1 MLQTIIDNVSEGVC
15 IIDVATYRIEY
26 INGAAREILGINE
39 EDRPGYCFDY
49 FGNGNSPCS
58 SCNSQVLNSLK
69 GFSKEEYYSSKD
81 GKTYKLKTEN
91 IQQDRRKYR
100 AVFFVELN
108 ENEEKGVVKYND
120 SIKIPELDA
129 MKMPYWHYN
138 LQTHRCIASEAL
150 LSLINPEHVSD
161 MHPEE
166 INDDVFA
173 SHAEADKLR
182 ELYKRILNGDDSA
195 EAACRVI
202 INGQKTWVN
211 IMLAV
216 ARDESGN
223 RTHAVGIIKN
233 IDAQKQIVDAFDMA
247 IAQNEFKFMSYD
259 LESGEF
265 NIYEAGAKRSI
276 LMAGAEMQDF
286 GLGKFH
292 PEDRKSVLEIIDKAR
307 RGVKEQECVLR
318 RRHNENEVYKTYKIK
333 ITTSFDGS
341 GTPQKIYISRKDI
354 TEEEK
359 NRKSYES
366 QLNYL
371 ENYRKK
377 SLCYLRADID
387 KDKIVD
393 IKTRYARFRKDV
405 EGKSLKNYAEMIS
418 RYIPEEA
425 QEDFKRGC
433 SSKEIIAEYEAGKTK
448 FEIETPFYLS
458 DDKLIFAHFTMDVL
472 KNPLT
477 NDLEG
482 YIIVHDNTEEML
494 IHQLGQTIIMMD
506 YDAMGVLDIATGKV
520 KTIYNQPDASSAF
533 LAKEELDY
541 TENIEFFINFIPSRS
556 KESVRKKVALDNV
569 IKNVKQSGKYVET
582 ITAITANGVTKHI
595 QMSYTQI
602 NRFPNRLL
610 MGVRDVSAIYE
621 EEVKKRETLKKA
633 LTEAKAGENAKIDFL
648 SRMSHDLRTPLNGIL
663 GMAQIA
669 LDEAS
674 DPAIKEYQ
682 KKIIASGQMLL
693 SLVNDILD
701 ISQAEEKKLIL
712 HPEAYSMKEF
722 LESIN
727 IIIGEQCKNK
737 GVSYK
742 VNFNPIKDK
751 TFLLDKLRFGQIF
764 LNLLSNSCKYTP
776 EGGEII
782 FNVNTL
788 SESDGKIKAEF
799 HVVDTGIGMSAEFLE
814 HAFDAFSQANTST
827 IDTRQGSGLGLAIVK
842 QLVELFKGKIEVKS
856 EKGRGTDVKIV
867 LDLTECEE
875 ITGNADSEEKV
886 RRDSLENRRVL
897 VVEDQPLNAKILVKI
912 LAQKSISVDVAEDGL
927 KAVNAY
933 LDSKEG
939 YYDAILMDIRM
950 PVMDGIEATKQIR
963 SHTERKDYNL
973 PIIATTANAFVEDR
987 EICLEAGMND
997 HLPKPINSKELYR
1010 VLTEYIR

>member
-1 MLQTIIDNVSEGVC
+1 MN
-15 IIDVATYRIEY
+15 
-26 INGAAREILGINE
+26 
-39 EDRPGYCFDY
+39 
-49 FGNGNSPCS
+49 
-58 SCNSQVLNSLK
+58 
-69 GFSKEEYYSSKD
+69 
-81 GKTYKLKTEN
+81 
-91 IQQDRRKYR
+91 
-100 AVFFVELN
+100 
-108 ENEEKGVVKYND
+108 
-120 SIKIPELDA
+120 
-129 MKMPYWHYN
+129 
-138 LQTHRCIASEAL
+138 
-150 LSLINPEHVSD
+150 
-161 MHPEE
+161 
-166 INDDVFA
+166 
-173 SHAEADKLR
+173 
-182 ELYKRILNGDDSA
+182 
-195 EAACRVI
+195 
-202 INGQKTWVN
+202 
-211 IMLAV
+211 
-216 ARDESGN
+216 
-223 RTHAVGIIKN
+223 
-233 IDAQKQIVDAFDMA
+233 
-247 IAQNEFKFMSYD
+247 
-259 LESGEF
+259 
-265 NIYEAGAKRSI
+265 
-276 LMAGAEMQDF
+276 
-286 GLGKFH
+286 
-292 PEDRKSVLEIIDKAR
+292 
-307 RGVKEQECVLR
+307 
-318 RRHNENEVYKTYKIK
+318 
-333 ITTSFDGS
+333 
-341 GTPQKIYISRKDI
+341 
-354 TEEEK
+354 
-359 NRKSYES
+359 
-366 QLNYL
+366 
-371 ENYRKK
+371 
-377 SLCYLRADID
+377 
-387 KDKIVD
+387 
-393 IKTRYARFRKDV
+393 
-405 EGKSLKNYAEMIS
+405 
-418 RYIPEEA
+418 
-425 QEDFKRGC
+425 
-433 SSKEIIAEYEAGKTK
+433 
-448 FEIETPFYLS
+448 
-458 DDKLIFAHFTMDVL
+458 
-472 KNPLT
+472 
-477 NDLEG
+477 
-482 YIIVHDNTEEML
+482 
-494 IHQLGQTIIMMD
+494 D
-506 YDAMGVLDIATGKV
+506 YDAMGVLDIKTGKV
-520 KTIYNQPDASSAF
+520 KTIYNQPGARTPF

-541 TENIEFFINFIPSRS
+541 TENIDYFICFIPARS
-556 KESVRKKVALDNV
+556 KENVRKKVALDNV
-569 IKNVKQSGKYVET
+569 IKNVEKSGKYVET
-582 ITAITANGVTKHI
+582 ITAVNANGVTKHI
-595 QMSYTQI
+595 QMSYIRI
-602 NRFPNRLL
+602 NRFPNRFI

-633 LTEAKAGENAKIDFL
+633 LAEAKAGENAKIDFL

-669 LDEAS
+669 YDETTE
-674 DPAIKEYQ
+674 PAIKEYQ
-682 KKIIASGQMLL
+682 QKILASGQMLL

-751 TFLLDKLRFGQIF
+751 TFLLDKLRFGQRF

-799 HVVDTGIGMSAEFLE
+799 HVIDTGIGMSAEFLE
-814 HAFDAFSQANTST
+814 HAFDAFSQANTGT

-912 LAQKSISVDVAEDGL
+912 LTQKSISVDVAEDGL

>member
-26 INGAAREILGINE
+26 INVAAREILGINE

-49 FGNGNSPCS
+49 FGNGDSPCS

-81 GKTYKLKTEN
+81 GKTYKLKVEN

-100 AVFFVELN
+100 AVFFVELK
-108 ENEEKGVVKYND
+108 ENEEKSVVKYND
-120 SIKIPELDA
+120 SIIIPELDA

-150 LSLINPEHVSD
+150 LSLINLEHVSD

-166 INDDVFA
+166 INDEIFA
-173 SHAEADKLR
+173 SRAEADKLR
-182 ELYKRILNGDDSA
+182 GLYKRILNGDDSA

-202 INGQKTWVN
+202 INGQKKWVN

-265 NIYEAGAKRSI
+265 DIYEAGAKRSI
-276 LMAGAEMQDF
+276 LMADAEMQDF

-292 PEDRKSVLEIIDKAR
+292 PEDKKSVLEIIDKAR

-341 GTPQKIYISRKDI
+341 GTPQKLYISRKDI

-359 NRKSYES
+359 NRKLYES

-377 SLCYLRADID
+377 SLCSLRID
-387 KDKIVD
+387 LGKNRITDV
-393 IKTRYARFRKDV
+393 KTRYARLRKDV
-405 EGKSLKNYAEMIS
+405 EGKSLENYAETVS
-418 RYIPEEA
+418 CYIPEEA
-425 QEDFKRGC
+425 HDYL
-433 SSKEIIAEYEAGKTK
+433 KENFTLPGILADYEKGKTK
-448 FEIETPFYLS
+448 FEIDIPFYLS

-472 KNPLT
+472 KNPAT
-477 NDLEG
+477 NELEG
-482 YIIVHDNTEEML
+482 YIVVHDNTEEML
-494 IHQLGQTIIMMD
+494 IYQLGQTVVMND
-506 YDAMGVLDIATGKV
+506 YDAMGVLDIKTGKV
-520 KTIYNQPDASSAF
+520 KTIYNQPGARTPF

-541 TENIEFFINFIPSRS
+541 MENIDYFICFIPARS
-556 KESVRKKVALDNV
+556 KENVRKKVALDNV
-569 IKNVKQSGKYVET
+569 IKNVEKSGKYVET
-582 ITAITANGVTKHI
+582 ITAVNANGVTKHI
-595 QMSYTQI
+595 QMSYIRI
-602 NRFPNRLL
+602 NRFPNRFI
-610 MGVRDVSAIYE
+610 MGVRDISAIYE

-633 LTEAKAGENAKIDFL
+633 LAEAKAGENAKIDFL

-669 LDEAS
+669 YDETTE
-674 DPAIKEYQ
+674 PAIKEYQ
-682 KKIIASGQMLL
+682 QKILASGQMLL

-712 HPEAYSMKEF
+712 HPEAYSMQEF
-722 LESIN
+722 IESIN
-727 IIIGEQCKNK
+727 IIIGDQCKNK

-742 VNFNPIKDK
+742 TDLGQIENKIFK
-751 TFLLDKLRFGQIF
+751 LDKLRFGQIF

-776 EGGEII
+776 EGGEVF
-782 FNVNTL
+782 FNVKI
-788 SESDGKIKAEF
+788 SGEADGKLKAEF
-799 HVVDTGIGMSAEFLE
+799 HVIDTGIGMSEEFLK

-842 QLVELFKGKIEVKS
+842 QLVELFNGKIDIIS
-856 EKGRGTDVKIV
+856 EKGLGTDVKV
-867 LDLTECEE
+867 MLELTECEKPVSSV
-875 ITGNADSEEKV
+875 TMKDNV
-886 RRDSLENRRVL
+886 RTNGLKGRRVL
-897 VVEDQPLNAKILVKI
+897 VVEDQSLNAKILVKI
-912 LAQKSISVDVAEDGL
+912 LTQKEIEVDVAEDGL

-933 LDSKEG
+933 LDSKDG

-950 PVMDGIEATKQIR
+950 PVMDGIAATKEIR
-963 SHTERKDYNL
+963 SHTERKDANL